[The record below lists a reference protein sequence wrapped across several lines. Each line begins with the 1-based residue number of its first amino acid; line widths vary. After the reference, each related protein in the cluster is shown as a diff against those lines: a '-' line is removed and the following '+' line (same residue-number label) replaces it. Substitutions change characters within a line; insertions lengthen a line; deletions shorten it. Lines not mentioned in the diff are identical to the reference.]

1 MRQAEEKETA
11 AHHLSQC
18 PDRRSRGEREMA
30 NNTTGSQEQHS
41 GQDWTE
47 HTGATYSHNDAET
60 KGENDTN

>member
-1 MRQAEEKETA
+1 MRQAEGRETA

-18 PDRRSRGEREMA
+18 PDRTSRGERETV
-30 NNTTGSQEQHS
+30 NNKTGSREQHS

-47 HTGATYSHNDAET
+47 HTGATYSHNGAET